1 MQEILIYIVFVL
13 LGVGAGIIL
22 RKTRGN
28 KGPIPWISAI
38 KSVSICVLLF
48 VMSTRIGS
56 NDEVAKNLGTI
67 VVYGLVFTI
76 IVIISTIGVAFLTRR
91 MLGFNSRGTLVK
103 DNLAKENF
111 AKEDLAS
118 NGRAHEESA
127 SVSEKLGD
135 ADAKVIER
143 EPSDSKS
150 PIDKTTIQIL
160 VFVALGIL
168 VGYFLVDKIFSDY
181 DKFVELASL
190 AIKIGLSTL
199 LFFVG
204 FDLGYEESGMGDFKK
219 AGFRIVFFPIA
230 TIIGT
235 LAGGVI
241 AFFLMP
247 ISMKESLAIASGF
260 GWYSLA
266 PVIIMDAGYIT
277 ASAISFI
284 HNVLR
289 ELLAILFVPLVAKY
303 VGYIEASCVPGAP
316 GMDICLPVVERSTNG
331 TIAIYSFITG
341 SVTSLLVPV
350 LVSLFIS

>member
-28 KGPIPWISAI
+28 KGQIPWISAI
-38 KSVSICVLLF
+38 KSISICVLLF

-67 VVYGLVFTI
+67 GVYGLLFTLIVIATTI
-76 IVIISTIGVAFLTRR
+76 ITAFLFRR
-91 MLGFNSRGTLVK
+91 MLGFNSKGTLS
-103 DNLAKENF
+103 
-111 AKEDLAS
+111 KEDLSSKKTAS
-118 NGRAHEESA
+118 EENAISEEA
-127 SVSEKLGD
+127 GVSNVTVNDKAAVNDKEQAG
-135 ADAKVIER
+135 
-143 EPSDSKS
+143 SKS

-168 VGYFLVDKIFSDY
+168 VGYFLVDKIFADY

-204 FDLGYEESGMGDFKK
+204 FDLGYEESGMGDLKK
-219 AGFRIVFFPIA
+219 AGLRIFFFPLA

-235 LAGGVI
+235 LVGGVI
-241 AFFLMP
+241 AFLIMP
-247 ISMKESLAIASGF
+247 ITMKESLAIASGF

-266 PVIIMDAGYIT
+266 PVIIMDAGHIT

-341 SVTSLLVPV
+341 SITSLLVPV

>member
-28 KGPIPWISAI
+28 KGQIPWISAI
-38 KSVSICVLLF
+38 KSISICVLLF

-67 VVYGLVFTI
+67 GVYGLLFTLIVIATTI
-76 IVIISTIGVAFLTRR
+76 ITAFLFRR
-91 MLGFNSRGTLVK
+91 MLGFNSKGTL
-103 DNLAKENF
+103 
-111 AKEDLAS
+111 AKEDLSSKKTAS
-118 NGRAHEESA
+118 EENDISEEA
-127 SVSEKLGD
+127 GVSNV
-135 ADAKVIER
+135 KVNDKAAVNDKEQGG
-143 EPSDSKS
+143 SKS

-266 PVIIMDAGYIT
+266 PVIIMDAGHIT

-341 SVTSLLVPV
+341 SITSLLVPV